1 MDASA
6 CIDTLESPASAAR
19 IFAGHDVCAPAL
31 LRWEVGNVVHGRGAA
46 VFGDARQRK
55 AIVATLLRPMRL
67 VDQAGRE
74 GAIADVARR
83 HALTFYDAAYL
94 QLALD
99 EDAALV
105 TQDKALLHA
114 AGKALG
120 DGRAWTLEDAARGGG

>member
-6 CIDTLESPASAAR
+6 CIDTLASPATAAR
-19 IFAGHDVCAPAL
+19 ILAQHDVCAPTL
-31 LRWEVGNVVHGRGAA
+31 LRWEVGNVVHGQQAA
-46 VFGDARQRK
+46 LFGDAKQRK

-74 GAIADVARR
+74 DAIADVARR

-99 EDAALV
+99 EDAGLV
-105 TQDKALLHA
+105 TQDKALLQA
-114 AGKALG
+114 AAKALG
-120 DGRAWTLEDAARGGG
+120 DDRALRLNSV